1 MRQAVCHDCRHLFRP
16 YFECYPIFEEYLCGF
31 SRSPLEVESRDPVSG
46 KYEYKVPQGLEGEFT
61 PEFFYPFCRYL
72 NGEG

>member
-46 KYEYKVPQGLEGEFT
+46 KYEYKVPQGLEGSS
-61 PEFFYPFCRYL
+61 PLSSSIPFVVV
-72 NGEG
+72 